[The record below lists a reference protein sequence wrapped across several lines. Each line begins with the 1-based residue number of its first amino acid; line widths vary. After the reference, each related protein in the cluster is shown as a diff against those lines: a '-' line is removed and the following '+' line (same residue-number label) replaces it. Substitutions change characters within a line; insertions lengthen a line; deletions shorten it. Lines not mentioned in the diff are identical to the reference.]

1 MNLDEEEQVRFDL
14 MLSILLV
21 TVQGRIFLTFNP
33 AESERK
39 AMENLVD
46 LVTLNMTIGVGSVIY
61 RRLLE
66 FFETPSA
73 ILDASERDLQQVQ
86 GVSGKLSA
94 SIKSMSRSMGED
106 EIAFAESLSVGIIT
120 QESPQYPQSL
130 LSIHDPPIVLYVR
143 GECKEQDALAIG
155 IVGSRRCSH
164 YGRIQAE
171 RFGSDLARM
180 GFTIISGLA
189 QGIDTSAHQGALK
202 VKGRTIAVL
211 GNGLSH
217 VYPTQNAQLA
227 QEVADNGAVISEF
240 PMKTRVDA
248 RHFPQRNR
256 LISGLS
262 LGVMVVE
269 ASKQS
274 GTLITANFAL
284 EQGREVFA
292 LPGRVDNPTSSGTHM
307 LIQQGAKLVT
317 SPADVVDE
325 LGPLAN
331 VIQPL
336 GEEAVTDPRA
346 LTLNSRERQIYETL
360 SHDPLQ
366 VDDIIRMTGIPAPN
380 VLSTLTILEVRRLVK
395 QLAGK
400 RFVKA

>member
-1 MNLDEEEQVRFDL
+1 
-14 MLSILLV
+14 
-21 TVQGRIFLTFNP
+21 
-33 AESERK
+33 
-39 AMENLVD
+39 MENLVD
-46 LVTLNMTIGVGSVIY
+46 LVTLNMTRGVGSIIY

-73 ILDASERDLQQVQ
+73 ILDASGYDLQQVS
-86 GVSGKLSA
+86 GVSGKVSSA
-94 SIKSMSRSMGED
+94 IKSMNRGMGED
-106 EIAFAESLSVGIIT
+106 EIAFADSLSVRIIT
-120 QESPQYPQSL
+120 QESPEYPQAL
-130 LSIHDPPIVLYVR
+130 LSIHDPPLVLYVR
-143 GECKEQDALAIG
+143 GGFMEQDALGMGLI
-155 IVGSRRCSH
+155 GSRRCSH
-164 YGRIQAE
+164 YGRVQAE

-180 GFTIISGLA
+180 GFTVISGLA
-189 QGIDTSAHQGALK
+189 QGIDTSAHEGALK
-202 VKGRTIAVL
+202 VKGRTVAVL

-217 VYPTQNAQLA
+217 VYPRQNAQLA

-262 LGVMVVE
+262 LGVIVVE

-292 LPGRVDNPTSSGTHM
+292 LPGRVDNPTSAGTHK

-317 SPADVVDE
+317 SPAEVVEE

-331 VIQPL
+331 VIEPL
-336 GEEAVTDPRA
+336 GEEPVTDPRA
-346 LTLNSRERQIYETL
+346 MTLNSREREIYETL

-380 VLSTLTILEVRRLVK
+380 VLSTLTILEMRRLVK

-400 RFVKA
+400 RFVKG

>member
-1 MNLDEEEQVRFDL
+1 
-14 MLSILLV
+14 
-21 TVQGRIFLTFNP
+21 
-33 AESERK
+33 
-39 AMENLVD
+39 MENLVD
-46 LVTLNMTIGVGSVIY
+46 LVTLNMTRGVGSIIY
-61 RRLLE
+61 GRLLE

-73 ILDASERDLQQVQ
+73 ILDASERDLQQVS
-86 GVSGKLSA
+86 GVSGKVSSA
-94 SIKSMSRSMGED
+94 IIGMSRSMGED
-106 EIAFAESLSVGIIT
+106 EIAFAESLSVRIIT
-120 QESPQYPQSL
+120 QESSDYPQAL
-130 LSIHDPPIVLYVR
+130 LSIHDPPLVLYVR
-143 GECKEQDALAIG
+143 GGFDDRDALG
-155 IVGSRRCSH
+155 MGLVGSRRCSH
-164 YGRIQAE
+164 YGRVQAE
-171 RFGSDLARM
+171 RFGSDLSRM
-180 GFTIISGLA
+180 GFTIVSGLA
-189 QGIDTSAHQGALK
+189 QGIDTSSHEGALK
-202 VKGRTIAVL
+202 AKGRTIAVL

-217 VYPTQNAQLA
+217 VYPRQNAQLA
-227 QEVADNGAVISEF
+227 QEVADSGAVISEF

-292 LPGRVDNPTSSGTHM
+292 LPGRVDNPTSAGTHR

-317 SPADVVDE
+317 SPSEVVEE
-325 LGPLAN
+325 LGPLAS
-331 VIQPL
+331 VIDPL
-336 GEEAVTDPRA
+336 EDEPVDPRA
-346 LTLNSRERQIYETL
+346 MNLNSREREIYETL

-366 VDDIIRMTGIPAPN
+366 VDDIIRMTGIPASN
-380 VLSTLTILEVRRLVK
+380 VLSTLTILEMRRLVK

>member
-1 MNLDEEEQVRFDL
+1 
-14 MLSILLV
+14 
-21 TVQGRIFLTFNP
+21 
-33 AESERK
+33 
-39 AMENLVD
+39 MENLVD
-46 LVTLNMTIGVGSVIY
+46 LVTLNMTRGVGSIIY
-61 RRLLE
+61 GRLLD

-86 GVSGKLSA
+86 GVSGKVSSA
-94 SIKSMSRSMGED
+94 IKSMSRSMGED
-106 EIAFAESLSVGIIT
+106 EIAFAESLSVRIVA
-120 QESPQYPQSL
+120 QDSPEYPKAL
-130 LSIHDPPIVLYVR
+130 LSIYDPPLVLYIR
-143 GECKEQDALAIG
+143 GGCTEQDALAIG
-155 IVGSRRCSH
+155 LIGSRRCSH

-217 VYPTQNAQLA
+217 VYPRQNAQLA
-227 QEVADNGAVISEF
+227 QEVADNGAVVSEF
-240 PMKTRVDA
+240 PMKTRADA

-292 LPGRVDNPTSSGTHM
+292 LPGRVDNPTSAGTHK

-317 SPADVVDE
+317 TPADVVEE
-325 LGPLAN
+325 LGPLASE
-331 VIQPL
+331 IEPL

-346 LTLNSRERQIYETL
+346 LTLNSRERQIYDTL
-360 SHDPLQ
+360 SHDPLH
-366 VDDIIRMTGIPAPN
+366 VDDIIRTTGIPAPN
-380 VLSTLTILEVRRLVK
+380 VLSTLTILEMRRLVK

-400 RFVKA
+400 RFVKP